1 MDHTRDGLLHAYR
14 TMRTIRVFE
23 QTLNEL
29 SQAGRVPGFL
39 HLYAGE
45 EAVAAGVS
53 AHLGP
58 RDHVASTHRGHGHA
72 IAKGVELNPMMAEI
86 FGKRTGVCKGK
97 GGSMHIADTR
107 RGMLGANGIVA
118 GGIPLAC
125 GAALSAKVLRTGGVA
140 VSFFGDGATNEGS
153 FHESLNLAAIY
164 RLPAVFVIENNGYGE
179 ATPVEFHVAVKDLA
193 VRAQAYGMPGVVA
206 DGMDFFDVHAK
217 ASEAVARA
225 RSGDGPT
232 LLECKTYR
240 YFGHYVGDPLTYR
253 PKEESEQ
260 MRAGRDPLD
269 LFERR
274 AVADHG
280 LAAPDL
286 RRIDDE
292 VASAVAAAVRFAESS
307 PDPEPAD
314 LLTDVYV
321 AAGAGEE
328 SR

>member
-1 MDHTRDGLLHAYR
+1 MDLTRDRLLDAYR
-14 TMRTIRVFE
+14 TMRTVRVFE

-58 RDHVASTHRGHGHA
+58 HDYVASTHRGHGHA
-72 IAKGVELNPMMAEI
+72 IAKGVDLNAMMAEI

-97 GGSMHIADTR
+97 GGSMHIADTG

-125 GAALSAKVLRTGGVA
+125 GAALSAKVRKTGGVA

-206 DGMDFFDVHAK
+206 DGMDFLDVFTK
-217 ASEAVARA
+217 AGDAVSRA
-225 RSGDGPT
+225 RRGEGPT

-253 PKEESEQ
+253 AKEESEQ
-260 MRAGRDPLD
+260 VRAARDPLE

-274 AVADHG
+274 VVGEGHLDAV
-280 LAAPDL
+280 DL
-286 RRIDDE
+286 RGVDDQ
-292 VASAVAAAVRFAESS
+292 VAAAIAAAVRFAESS

-321 AAGAGEE
+321 RSGDAGEG
-328 SR
+328 